1 MLLLQK
7 LLYVVFFSFSS
18 DYLTHYFRGKHI
30 RFIQI
35 KLIFQNSYSFILPKF
50 AATGAQQGVSHKRIT
65 FWTLHFELMI

>member
-50 AATGAQQGVSHKRIT
+50 AATGA
-65 FWTLHFELMI
+65 